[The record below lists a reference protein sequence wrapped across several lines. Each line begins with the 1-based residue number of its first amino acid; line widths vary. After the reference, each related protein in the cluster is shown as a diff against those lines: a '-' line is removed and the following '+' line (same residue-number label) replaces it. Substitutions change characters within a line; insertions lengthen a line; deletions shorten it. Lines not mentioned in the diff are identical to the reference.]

1 MTPAIILDVLIAA
14 ILLTAILRS
23 SWRGLFL
30 SLSGVIVLI
39 LTIIGA
45 NLGAKALTQPV
56 ADWATPKIEEKI
68 AAKVEKTLEDRTQ
81 EQGRTLEE
89 LLPDSLRNL
98 LSRTGLLEKLK
109 DALARQ
115 TESSIAAT
123 ARAIAAA
130 VARELVESFA
140 YAILYVLLFLAL
152 GAVLHVAS
160 LGISML
166 LRLPLL
172 SSANTLGGALIFG
185 MADDGQIVG
194 LTEPDSDAE
203 KISEIIKTRM
213 EPIPE
218 FRLRFHRTE
227 DGKVLLILDVF
238 KGEETPYY
246 YSGDGTLEAFVR
258 IGNESVRASATEL
271 KRLVLRG
278 RNTSYD
284 SQMTLYRVE
293 DYAFSKLRERYKK
306 WTGNSFDNKDLVS
319 FGLADEGGF
328 LTNAG
333 ALIADESPIRWSR
346 LFCTRWNGLDKSG
359 GTMDALDDAE
369 YSGSVLSLIENGEAF
384 IKRNARMMWRK
395 TPNSREELPEYVE
408 RSYHEALVNAL
419 AHRDYLVYGSEVHID
434 IYDDRLEIY
443 SPGGMP
449 DGSMIQD
456 RDPLTVPSTRRN
468 PVLADVF
475 NRLGYMERKG
485 SGFGKILNGYKAQIN
500 YTEDKRPTFR
510 SDRYQFTVVMPN
522 LNYGVTQGVTQDVS
536 QDVAQDDLD
545 AKIIALIK
553 RNNKISTEK
562 MGMMLGVSTR
572 TILRRIKKLDNVHYI
587 GRGFSGHWEVD
598 DQSKTDI

>member
-1 MTPAIILDVLIAA
+1 M
-14 ILLTAILRS
+14 
-23 SWRGLFL
+23 
-30 SLSGVIVLI
+30 
-39 LTIIGA
+39 
-45 NLGAKALTQPV
+45 
-56 ADWATPKIEEKI
+56 
-68 AAKVEKTLEDRTQ
+68 
-81 EQGRTLEE
+81 
-89 LLPDSLRNL
+89 
-98 LSRTGLLEKLK
+98 
-109 DALARQ
+109 
-115 TESSIAAT
+115 
-123 ARAIAAA
+123 
-130 VARELVESFA
+130 
-140 YAILYVLLFLAL
+140 
-152 GAVLHVAS
+152 
-160 LGISML
+160 
-166 LRLPLL
+166 
-172 SSANTLGGALIFG
+172 
-185 MADDGQIVG
+185 
-194 LTEPDSDAE
+194 
-203 KISEIIKTRM
+203 
-213 EPIPE
+213 
-218 FRLRFHRTE
+218 
-227 DGKVLLILDVF
+227 
-238 KGEETPYY
+238 
-246 YSGDGTLEAFVR
+246 
-258 IGNESVRASATEL
+258 
-271 KRLVLRG
+271 
-278 RNTSYD
+278 
-284 SQMTLYRVE
+284 E

-485 SGFGKILNGYKAQIN
+485 SGFGKILNGYKVQVN
-500 YTEDKRPTFR
+500 YTENKRPMFR

-522 LNYGVTQGVTQDVS
+522 LNYGVPQNVPQRVPQGVP
-536 QDVAQDDLD
+536 QDDLD
-545 AKIIALIK
+545 SKIIALIQK
-553 RNNKISTEK
+553 DNKISTEK
-562 MGMMLGVSTR
+562 LGMALGVSYK
-572 TILRRIKKLDNVHYI
+572 TIRRHIKAMGNVRYV

-598 DQSKTDI
+598 NPSKTGI